1 MQKNKSKNK
10 FTFRIILSYMI
21 LGGLALASGI
31 FILSEAKDYLA
42 TNKTEKSDTKLI
54 KTSSLL
60 TQLYEAES
68 LSKLALQNKTKESF
82 NIYAK
87 KIDSVSSEIDSLK
100 TVITSEYQINLLDSV
115 QELLK
120 QKTYNNEVLRRLKL
134 ESEANSSLDAALNKF
149 LQLEASFDKISI
161 YDFNE
166 KPNELPQYERKVL
179 EEWVELLNANVP
191 NDGNNIT
198 DPEKIDSI
206 IKSSKK
212 ILSDAKNKDV
222 ITQRTLAKKE
232 KEINKN
238 DLELSQQLRNI
249 ITAFEQEVINTTLI
263 NNQKKDSILKR
274 STRLAGIAA
283 LLGFLIVGIFTFL
296 ITRDYWQVQTYRQNL
311 EEEKKFSE
319 SLLKSREQLIAT
331 VSHDLRTPLNTISGY
346 SELIENTMLSPKQA
360 SYFKNIKSATG
371 YVDSLVNDLLDYSKL
386 EAGKLKIESI
396 PFVLSDLLNETALGL
411 QEINKKKNLKLHIE
425 IDEKLD
431 HMVLGDPFRLRQII
445 TNLISNAYKFT
456 HEGHITIK
464 ALATENTVG
473 LYDTTIHVID
483 TGIGIEND
491 KQEAIFKEFTQ
502 ADDSTEKKYG
512 GYGLGLTISKK
523 LANLLKGTLSLESEK
538 DSGSV
543 FTLQVPFQV
552 SKVKVKTTAKV
563 QPKISEF
570 APNLS
575 ILIIDDDLAM
585 LRLLKEVCETS
596 KIKAITFS
604 DFAKIPKQDTL
615 KYDVVLTD
623 IQMPTITGFEVIIK
637 LKKDNYLH
645 YKNQPIL
652 AMTGRKDL
660 NKQIYNQVGFVTT
673 LQKPFTKHRFL
684 EQLSKLFP
692 KASLPTEA
700 TEAISDTE
708 NTISSLYNLNTIK
721 SFIGDNNDSLVEV
734 LHTFLKDTDENIKL
748 LKTATET
755 GDFATINSVS
765 HRMLSMFRQVN
776 ATDSV
781 AILETFEKLKP
792 GSITDKELKT
802 KFRQLQNNCIALKL
816 ALNAN
821 ETINLNYN
829 G

>member
-42 TNKTEKSDTKLI
+42 TNKSEKSDTKLI

-82 NIYAK
+82 TIYAK

-100 TVITSEYQINLLDSV
+100 NVITSEYQINLLDSV
-115 QELLK
+115 QHLLK
-120 QKTYNNEVLRRLKL
+120 QKTYNNEVLRKLKL
-134 ESEANSSLDAALNKF
+134 ENEANSSLDAALNKF

-166 KPNELPQYERKVL
+166 NPGKLPKYERKIL
-179 EEWVELLNANVP
+179 DEWVALLNANVP

-212 ILSDAKNKDV
+212 ILSDAKNKDL

-249 ITAFEQEVINTTLI
+249 ITAFEQEVINTTII

-346 SELIENTMLSPKQA
+346 SELIENTTLSPKQA
-360 SYFKNIKSATG
+360 SYFKNIKSATS

-396 PFVLSDLLNETALGL
+396 PFILSDLLNETALGL

-425 IDEKLD
+425 IDSKLD
-431 HMVLGDPFRLRQII
+431 HLVLGDPFRLRQII
-445 TNLISNAYKFT
+445 TNLVSNAYKFT
-456 HEGHITIK
+456 HKGHITIK
-464 ALATENTVG
+464 ALVAENTAG

-483 TGIGIEND
+483 SGIGIEND

-523 LANLLKGTLSLESEK
+523 LANLLNGTLSLESEK
-538 DSGSV
+538 GSGSV
-543 FTLQVPFQV
+543 FTLQVPLKV
-552 SKVKVKTTAKV
+552 SKIKVKPTTNV
-563 QPKISEF
+563 QPQISEF

-596 KIKAITFS
+596 KIKAITYS
-604 DFAKIPKQDTL
+604 DFSEIPKQDTL

-660 NKQIYNQVGFVTT
+660 NKQIYNQVGFATT
-673 LQKPFTKHRFL
+673 LQKPFTKYQFL

-692 KASLPTEA
+692 KASLSVEVTSSKDITP
-700 TEAISDTE
+700 
-708 NTISSLYNLNTIK
+708 SSLYNLNTIK
-721 SFIGDNNDSLVEV
+721 SFIGDNNDSLIEV

-748 LKTATET
+748 LKKATDT
-755 GDFATINSVS
+755 NDFSTINAVS

-776 ATDSV
+776 ASDSV

-792 GSITDKELKT
+792 DTTTDRELKAQF
-802 KFRQLQNNCIALKL
+802 KQLQNNCIALKL

>member
-1 MQKNKSKNK
+1 MQENKSKKK
-10 FTFRIILSYMI
+10 FTLRIILSYLI

-31 FILSEAKDYLA
+31 FILSEAKAYLA
-42 TNKTEKSDTKLI
+42 TNKTAKNDTKLI

-82 NIYAK
+82 SVYAK
-87 KIDSVSSEIDSLK
+87 KIDSVSIEIDSLK
-100 TVITSEYQINLLDSV
+100 NVITSEYQLSLLDSV

-134 ESEANSSLDAALNKF
+134 ENEANSSLDAALNKF

-166 KPNELPQYERKVL
+166 NPEKLPDYERKVL
-179 EEWVELLNANVP
+179 DEWVALLNANVP
-191 NDGNNIT
+191 DDGKNIT

-206 IKSSKK
+206 IRSSKK
-212 ILSDAKNKDV
+212 ILSDAKNKDL
-222 ITQRTLAKKE
+222 ISQRNLAKKE

-249 ITAFEQEVINTTLI
+249 ITAFEEEVIHTTNI
-263 NNQKKDSILKR
+263 NNQKKDDILKK

-296 ITRDYWQVQTYRQNL
+296 ITRDYWQVQAYRQNL
-311 EEEKKFSE
+311 EKEKKFSE
-319 SLLKSREQLIAT
+319 SLLKSRDQLIAT

-346 SELIENTMLSPKQA
+346 SELIENTSLTQKQT
-360 SYFKNIKSATG
+360 SYFKNIKSATS

-386 EAGKLKIESI
+386 EAGKLKTENI
-396 PFVLSDLLNETALGL
+396 PFNLSDLLNDTALEL
-411 QEINKKKNLKLHIE
+411 QEINKQKKLELHIE
-425 IDEKLD
+425 IDNKLE

-456 HEGHITIK
+456 HKGHITIK
-464 ALATENTVG
+464 ATVTEKTPG
-473 LYDTTIHVID
+473 IYQTIIHVID
-483 TGIGIEND
+483 SGIGIEED
-491 KQEAIFKEFTQ
+491 KQETIFKEFTQ

-523 LANLLKGTLSLESEK
+523 LADLLNGTLSLESEK
-538 DSGSV
+538 GSGSV
-543 FTLQVPFQV
+543 FTLQIPLKV
-552 SKVKVKTTAKV
+552 SKVKVKPKTVAEKKV
-563 QPKISEF
+563 TEF

-596 KIKAITFS
+596 KIKAITYS
-604 DFAKIPKQDTL
+604 DFSKIPKQNTL

-623 IQMPTITGFEVIIK
+623 IQMPNITGFEVIMK

-645 YKNQPIL
+645 YNNQPVL

-660 NKQIYNQVGFVTT
+660 NKQIYSQVGFVAT
-673 LQKPFTKHRFL
+673 LQKPFTKNQFL

-692 KASLPTEA
+692 KASLPK
-700 TEAISDTE
+700 EAISNKKST
-708 NTISSLYNLNTIK
+708 TSSLYNLNTIK
-721 SFIGDNNDSLVEV
+721 SFIGDNNDSLIEV
-734 LHTFLKDTDENIKL
+734 LHTFLKDTDQNIIQLKKATQEN
-748 LKTATET
+748 
-755 GDFATINSVS
+755 DFSTINSVS

-781 AILETFEKLKP
+781 AILEAFEKIKP
-792 GSITDKELKT
+792 NDISDKELKT
-802 KFRQLQNNCIALKL
+802 KFNQLQNNCIALKL